1 MSKRMAVS
9 TRETCLYCGEDFT
22 KVITDFNRVE
32 NKDSN
37 FCSENCRTNY
47 PNKMRYEDRQ
57 R

>member
-9 TRETCLYCGEDFT
+9 SRETCLYCGEDFT